1 MKSMLVVDDNEL
13 VRNLIEV
20 VLKEAGLEVL
30 TAASGA
36 EALELMSTQSSTIAC
51 LLQDLS
57 MPVMPGH
64 EVVTEVHKIEPDLPV
79 IILTVDDPAQSASR
93 NRSRIRATN
102 QPTSPMKPR
111 LTRSLAPSTRE

>member
-1 MKSMLVVDDNEL
+1 MLVVDDNEL

-36 EALELMSTQSSTIAC
+36 EALEMVIKHGSTIAC

-57 MPVMPGH
+57 MPVMPGE
-64 EVVTEVHKIEPDLPV
+64 EVITEVHKIEPDLPV
-79 IILTVDDPAQSASR
+79 IILTVDDARQSASR
-93 NRSRIRATN
+93 LSGIRIAGYV
-102 QPTSPMKPR
+102 QKPFDPSQ
-111 LTRSLAPSTRE
+111 LTAKVRDVMR